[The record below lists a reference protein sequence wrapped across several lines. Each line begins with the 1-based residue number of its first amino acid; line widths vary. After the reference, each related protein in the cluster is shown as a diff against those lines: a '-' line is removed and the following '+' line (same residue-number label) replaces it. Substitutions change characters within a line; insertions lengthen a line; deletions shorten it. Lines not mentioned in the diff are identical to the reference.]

1 VLNVLQEN
9 FMNKIDNRKQKKV
22 DKKILGDLYINFKE
36 EISTVMINIDQ

>member
-1 VLNVLQEN
+1 MLNVLQEN